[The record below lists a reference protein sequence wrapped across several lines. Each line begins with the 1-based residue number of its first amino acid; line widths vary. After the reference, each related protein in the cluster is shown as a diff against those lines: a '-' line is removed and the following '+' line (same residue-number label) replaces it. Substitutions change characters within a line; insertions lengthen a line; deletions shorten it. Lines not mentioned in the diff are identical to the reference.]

1 MKNLTFAII
10 KPDAIKNRH
19 TGKIYD
25 HILSTGFEILGSK
38 LVKMTRSQAEG
49 FYEIHRDK
57 PFFEELTTF
66 MSSDKCMVLALKK
79 ENAVQDWRDTI
90 GATNPEESE
99 DGTIRKIYATSLAE
113 NAVHGSDSDEN
124 AKKEIAF
131 FFSDAELI
139 LND

>member
-1 MKNLTFAII
+1 MKDLTFAII
-10 KPDAIKNRH
+10 KPDAIKNNH

-38 LVKMTRSQAEG
+38 LVKMTKSQSEG